1 VTSAPAPARAPSA
14 AADPPPPPDS
24 PPKVETP
31 SKPDDPPAGAFP
43 PPAFAPPF
51 PRTASEG
58 DGTWTPFVPAGAGEA
73 ALLYKTTV
81 HPDAVKPQIYVVVV
95 AIDLARVGI
104 HLVAGTHEPLS
115 EEVPP
120 QHRPGLI
127 PPADLQKLIAVTNGG
142 FMTRHGNWGMVIRGE
157 TFQPPQPEGCS
168 VALLD
173 GRVEIRTHAALT
185 HKPSEMRA
193 LRQTP
198 PCLVERGK
206 VNPFLLGAEKP
217 RAWGMSETG
226 GIDIR
231 RSALGVSPDGRTL
244 FYGLGEWVTPRQMAE
259 TMRVAGALDVAEL
272 DVNWSYTRF
281 LLYGPGPTPEVTET
295 LIPKTKHAP
304 GQYVRKPAERD
315 FFYLVRR

>member
-1 VTSAPAPARAPSA
+1 VP
-14 AADPPPPPDS
+14 
-24 PPKVETP
+24 
-31 SKPDDPPAGAFP
+31 GA
-43 PPAFAPPF
+43 
-51 PRTASEG
+51 EG
-58 DGTWTPFVPAGAGEA
+58 KE
-73 ALLYKTTV
+73 ALLYRTTV
-81 HPDAVKPQIYVVVV
+81 HPDPNKPHVYVVIV
-95 AIDLARVGI
+95 AIDLTRVGVN
-104 HLVAGTHEPLS
+104 LVAGTHEPLS

-120 QHRPGLI
+120 QHRPGLV
-127 PPADLQKLIAVTNGG
+127 PPADLPKLIAVMNGG
-142 FMTRHGNWGMVIRGE
+142 FMARHGSWGMVIRGE
-157 TFQPPQPEGCS
+157 TFLPPQPEGCS
-168 VALLD
+168 VALID
-173 GRVEIRTHAALT
+173 GHVEIRTHAALT
-185 HKPSEMRA
+185 HKPSEIRA

-206 VNPFLLGAEKP
+206 VNPVLLGAEKP

-231 RSALGVSPDGRTL
+231 RSALGVSSDGRTL

-259 TMRVAGALDVAEL
+259 TMHAAGALDVAEL

-281 LLYGPGPTPEVTET
+281 LLYGPGPSPQSPPEVTDT